1 MRGLPVS
8 GVLGHYGRGPSGP
21 RLPLWPWTLGTEATF
36 KHGHYVE
43 SADIVTARYQSL
55 VSWSFDPGVADG
67 GGGGMA
73 EGMGRRGWGNCTPD

>member
-8 GVLGHYGRGPSGP
+8 GVLGHYRRGPSGP
-21 RLPLWPWTLGTEATF
+21 RLPLWLWTLGTEATF

-55 VSWSFDPGVADG
+55 ASWSFDPGRMEGGEDG
-67 GGGGMA
+67 GGHGA
-73 EGMGRRGWGNCTPD
+73 